1 MPGTGP
7 TPLVLL
13 HGVGQAPMA
22 WEDVVVRLF
31 GSRPLLTPW
40 VPGLLPTAREVP
52 SLSDSAAMIDQ
63 TLMLEGMGAVDLCGQ
78 SYGAMVAA
86 QVAAGHPDRVRRLVL
101 VAGQVRPP
109 RLLLRAQAAAL
120 RLVPASR
127 LADSGV
133 SKDRLQAVLAA
144 VRDADL
150 SAELPRISAP
160 TLVLVGERD
169 RANLPAARKIAEL
182 VPDARL
188 EIVPGAGHAVNV
200 DAPAALADL
209 LADFLG

>member
-1 MPGTGP
+1 
-7 TPLVLL
+7 
-13 HGVGQAPMA
+13 MA

>member
-1 MPGTGP
+1 
-7 TPLVLL
+7 
-13 HGVGQAPMA
+13 MA

-52 SLSDSAAMIDQ
+52 ALSDSAAMIDQ